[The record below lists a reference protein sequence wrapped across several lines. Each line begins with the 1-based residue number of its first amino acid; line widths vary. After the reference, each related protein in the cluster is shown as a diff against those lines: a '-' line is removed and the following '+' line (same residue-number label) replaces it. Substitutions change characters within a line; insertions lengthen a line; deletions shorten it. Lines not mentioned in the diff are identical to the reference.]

1 MIPHGTYKRMVLQ
14 LLLVFKYNEN
24 DIETAREMAKK
35 HDMIFEVQ
43 KSSRFFEED
52 DLKPT
57 NEQDYL
63 KRKNYGNHISK
74 M

>member
-1 MIPHGTYKRMVLQ
+1 MASKMGLWVKWQYI
-14 LLLVFKYNEN
+14 VFKYNEN

-57 NEQDYL
+57 NEQHYL